1 MARTSGRSDPV
12 CLFGYLM
19 VVIFI
24 GILNYRKRK
33 EDAYKTANTKM
44 MELLSRMPDM
54 ATIYDFDLNIVDIV
68 NPDNHNWKD
77 VDTRCQIGKNLK
89 DLHLEY
95 PQAKEMLDEII
106 LHVKRTVETGE
117 VTVFN
122 CKYGK
127 RIGSNIQRHVL
138 YRLRIIRL
146 SALPMT

>member
-1 MARTSGRSDPV
+1 
-12 CLFGYLM
+12 
-19 VVIFI
+19 
-24 GILNYRKRK
+24 
-33 EDAYKTANTKM
+33 M

-54 ATIYDFDLNIVDIV
+54 ATIFDSDLNVVDIV
-68 NPDNHNWKD
+68 NPENHIWNG

-127 RIGSNIQRHVL
+127 RTRLNIQRHVL
-138 YRLRIIRL
+138 CRSRIIRL
-146 SALPMT
+146 SASPTM